1 MTISIRQIAPAFGSR
16 FTGNQGYYSG
26 ISYGFGQSVY
36 TAGDVNGDGIGDF
49 VIAGRNSSVDETY
62 SIDFCNGNYG
72 TYEAQ
77 IARGAVFVVFGSAD
91 GLDPLIDLS
100 ALDGTNGFVIT
111 EIGDY
116 QSGPL
121 VISGGGDVNGGGFAD
136 VIVGRSNK
144 GTQFSVPYRYTE
156 YYGATFEG
164 TSYYQTG
171 AVYVVFGGEAPT
183 AVTDLGALDGTNGFT
198 VTLVGDPSTTS
209 EEPSPM
215 PET

>member
-1 MTISIRQIAPAFGSR
+1 MNFDGFDDFFVTFDEIGGGSR
-16 FTGNQGYYSG
+16 SAVIFGTGSG
-26 ISYGFGQSVY
+26 AATV
-36 TAGDVNGDGIGDF
+36 
-49 VIAGRNSSVDETY
+49 
-62 SIDFCNGNYG
+62 
-72 TYEAQ
+72 
-77 IARGAVFVVFGSAD
+77 
-91 GLDPLIDLS
+91 DLS
-100 ALDGTNGFVIT
+100 ALDGMNGFVIT

-121 VISGGGDVNGGGFAD
+121 VISGGGDVNGDGFAD

-144 GTQFSVPYRYTE
+144 GTQFSVPYSYTD
-156 YYGATFEG
+156 YYGSTFEG